1 MTEKRRPLTRR
12 EFGFLIIRQDGWC
25 GCGCKRRLDFSK
37 PKLVTDEH
45 ITPIFSTPKGVD
57 PNRIE
62 NRALWLSEC
71 SKPKTIKES
80 PDRAKV
86 RRIEGGKTQADKRA
100 QKKAEGRYK
109 PIAGRGFAGSR
120 RFNGEILWKT

>member
-1 MTEKRRPLTRR
+1 MQKRKQLTRQQ
-12 EFGFLIIRQDGWC
+12 FGFLIIKQDALC

-71 SKPKTIKES
+71 SKPKTIKEA

-86 RRIEGGKTQADKRA
+86 RRIEGGKTQADKREQA
-100 QKKAEGRYK
+100 KANGTYRKMGARPWPKGRTLQS
-109 PIAGRGFAGSR
+109 RGFGQ
-120 RFNGEILWKT
+120 

>member
-1 MTEKRRPLTRR
+1 MEKRKPLTRQQ
-12 EFGFLIIRQDGWC
+12 FGFLIIRQDGWC
-25 GCGCKRRLDFSK
+25 GCGCKRRLDFSA

-45 ITPIFSTPKGVD
+45 ITPIFSTKEGVD

-71 SKPKTIKES
+71 SKPKTIKEA

-86 RRIEGGKTQADKRA
+86 RRIEGGKTQADKREQA
-100 QKKAEGRYK
+100 KANGTYRKMGARPWPKGRTLQS
-109 PIAGRGFAGSR
+109 RGFGQ
-120 RFNGEILWKT
+120 